1 MELDNTTYND
11 LSVFQHEEE
20 FSIFHRLNF
29 TRTSQG
35 REWLLK
41 FFGNPFKDIRHI
53 QDTQHIIRTIRTHID
68 RWPAD
73 ISNGTLMV
81 IEKFY
86 DSSIDAIPDAN
97 LMNAIT
103 YKVFHTPDFSLV
115 RYSISH
121 FSDFLRGMN
130 ILVAMLDND
139 DAPLMLRPFLR
150 RAADLVNKPVLTEL
164 SQHPKGKDFTMIQTL
179 HYGQYVRDKFKNAVF
194 ELIAIYG
201 RLDAWYSMAVAFN
214 NYNLCFPEF
223 IDQQQPLV
231 DAKQLYHILLPNP
244 TPYDVHLSPESNFL
258 FLTGANMAGKS
269 TFIKAVGSTVFL
281 AHLGMG
287 VPAQSMRLTLF
298 DGLLSNINVVDNI
311 VKGESYFFNEVQRI
325 KKTITKINDG
335 RKWLV
340 LIDELFKGT
349 NVQDAMKCSSTVI
362 SGLIKIKSS
371 LFILSTHLYEIG
383 EELKKHPNISFR
395 YFETTVNNDQLEFSY
410 QLREGISNDRLGY
423 LILKREKVVEML
435 EKI

>member
-20 FSIFHRLNF
+20 FSIFHRLCF

-35 REWLLK
+35 RDWLLK
-41 FFGNPFKDIRHI
+41 YFSNPFSDLRPI
-53 QDTQHIIRTIRTHID
+53 QDTQQIIKSILAHID
-68 RWPAD
+68 QWPNE

-86 DSSIDAIPDAN
+86 DSNVAAIPDAN
-97 LMNAIT
+97 IVQAFT
-103 YKVFHTPDFSLV
+103 YKIFNAPDFSLV

-121 FSDFLRGMN
+121 FSDFLKGMHQ
-130 ILVAMLDND
+130 LVQLLDND
-139 DAPLMLRPFLR
+139 QAPLMIRTFLR
-150 RAADLVNKPVLTEL
+150 RAADLINKPVLNEL
-164 SQHPKGKDFTMIQTL
+164 RQHERGNVFSLKDTL
-179 HYGQYVRDKFKNAVF
+179 HYGGFIRDRFKTPVL
-194 ELIAIYG
+194 ELIGIYG
-201 RLDAWYSMAVAFN
+201 RLDAWYSMAVAVKK
-214 NYNLCFPEF
+214 LGLAFPEF
-223 IDQQQPLV
+223 IDQEQPII
-231 DAKQLYHILLPNP
+231 DARQLYHILLPTP
-244 TPYDVHLSPESNFL
+244 TPYDVRLSHDNNFL

-287 VPAQSMRLTLF
+287 VPAQAMRLTLF

-311 VKGESYFFNEVQRI
+311 IKGESYFFNEVQRI
-325 KKTITKINDG
+325 KNTITKINDG

-349 NVQDAMKCSSTVI
+349 NVQDAMKCSSVVI
-362 SGLIKIKSS
+362 KGLIKIESS

-383 EELKKHPNISFR
+383 EELKQYPNISFR

-423 LILKREKVVEML
+423 LILKREKVVDML
-435 EKI
+435 EKL